1 MVGEADETI
10 QRIVSNDERPEPKR
24 RAGLCNRRFAAVTYF
39 SRSGRRSAVSF
50 SACPWRQASIA
61 A

>member
-24 RAGLCNRRFAAVTYF
+24 RAGKGRDRFAAVTYF

-50 SACPWRQASIA
+50 TACSWRHFSIA